1 MTTKHTPAPWN
12 TTWSD
17 DEPHRY
23 VLGRGDMLIADC
35 YADTAED
42 FGLPDPEE
50 YQANAKLIAAAPELL
65 DALQK
70 IQTWWLTTP
79 GFAEGEDDMP
89 AEVFDAMRHAIT
101 KATGV

>member
-1 MTTKHTPAPWN
+1 MTTKYTPAPWN
-12 TTWSD
+12 TPWSD

-65 DALQK
+65 SGLVSILEILRSGKPVDA
-70 IQTWWLTTP
+70 IN
-79 GFAEGEDDMP
+79 
-89 AEVFDAMRHAIT
+89 DAHWIEMLIE
-101 KATGV
+101 KATGEQP